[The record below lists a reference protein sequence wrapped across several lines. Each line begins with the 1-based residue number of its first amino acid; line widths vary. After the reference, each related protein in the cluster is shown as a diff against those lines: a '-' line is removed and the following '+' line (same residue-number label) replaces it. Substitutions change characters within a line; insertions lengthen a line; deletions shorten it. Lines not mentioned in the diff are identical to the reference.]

1 MAKFFYPTVNG
12 QSKAQIL
19 EMMKEELDSASWDED
34 SVIPEDFKIDKKKMT
49 DKMCQTI
56 VNELAVIYDEGVDTD
71 EEDLNDERQEYFVD
85 IYTKF
90 FK

>member
-1 MAKFFYPTVNG
+1 MTTKFFYPTNNG
-12 QSKAQIL
+12 QSKTQLIELMEENL
-19 EMMKEELDSASWDED
+19 ERAAENNELS
-34 SVIPEDFKIDKKKMT
+34 EDFKVDKKKMT
-49 DKMCQTI
+49 DKLCQTI
-56 VNELAVIYDEGVDTD
+56 VNELAVMYDEGVDTD